1 MLLEYFYLQS
11 IANNVCSY
19 RHPNSPQVF
28 KLSHELVTKVC
39 LFVTFSCL
47 RSQTL
52 YKEKLLQ
59 YLDIVGVVHLL
70 SISVQRFCDPPG
82 ARTQDPNIKSVVLYL
97 LS

>member
-1 MLLEYFYLQS
+1 MK
-11 IANNVCSY
+11 I
-19 RHPNSPQVF
+19 PQILTLIPFRV
-28 KLSHELVTKVC
+28 LGHRYYTK
-39 LFVTFSCL
+39 
-47 RSQTL
+47 
-52 YKEKLLQ
+52 KKLLQ

>member
-1 MLLEYFYLQS
+1 MGRESMSFCDLL
-11 IANNVCSY
+11 
-19 RHPNSPQVF
+19 
-28 KLSHELVTKVC
+28 
-39 LFVTFSCL
+39 CL

-82 ARTQDPNIKSVVLYL
+82 AHQYL
-97 LS
+97 INH

>member
-1 MLLEYFYLQS
+1 MAKIRFIYHLL
-11 IANNVCSY
+11 N
-19 RHPNSPQVF
+19 PQEN
-28 KLSHELVTKVC
+28 KLSPFL
-39 LFVTFSCL
+39 CL

-70 SISVQRFCDPPG
+70 PISVQRFCDPPG
-82 ARTQDPNIKSVVLYL
+82 ARTQDPNIKSVVLYQ